1 MNNKFFPLLFAV
13 VFVTGCRNNSVQI
26 SGTLSNPIGGEFVFL
41 DELKAND
48 LETIDSVNVSDKGIF
63 SFKLEIKQP
72 AFYLLKFD
80 KNNFLTML
88 VEPGEKIIINAHHD
102 SLNYPVSVSGSAGT
116 EKMAEYNKSLR
127 RTINKMNE
135 LNRIYMQNTDSTK
148 LPALMESLDSL
159 AQIYLNEINS
169 YTKNYIDN
177 NLSSLVSLVALYQQ
191 VAPNVYVLNPSKDL
205 SYFVKVDSSLSRLY
219 PDYEPVTALHEQV
232 RELVATVTGKP
243 VTEAEQEGGA
253 TVPEIALPTPEGDT
267 VRLSS
272 TRGSIVLLDFWA
284 SWCTPCRLENPNLV
298 KAYDTYHRR
307 GFQIY
312 QVSLDKT
319 KEAWIKGIEYDKL
332 GRWIHVSDVKYWKSS
347 VVPLYNIESI
357 PTNFL
362 LDREGRILATNLRGA
377 NLEKKLAEIFSK

>member
-1 MNNKFFPLLFAV
+1 MNKNFLFLLLAV
-13 VFVTGCRNNSVQI
+13 VSFEGCRNTAVQI
-26 SGTLSNPIGGEFVFL
+26 SGTLSDPRRSEFIFL
-41 DELKAND
+41 DELKSDN
-48 LETIDSVNVSDKGIF
+48 LKTIDSVKVSENGAF
-63 SFKLEIKQP
+63 SFKHEIKQP
-72 AFYLLKFD
+72 AFYLLKFN

-88 VEPGEKIIINAHHD
+88 IEPGEKIKIDAHHD

-127 RTINKMNE
+127 RTINKMNF
-135 LNRIYMQNTDSTK
+135 LNRKFTENTDSTK

-177 NLSSLVSLVALYQQ
+177 NLTSLVSLVALYQQ
-191 VAPNVYVLNPSKDL
+191 VAPNVYVLSPSKDL
-205 SYFVKVDSSLSRLY
+205 RYFVKVDSSLSRLY

-232 RELVATVTGKP
+232 KNLVATVTGKP
-243 VTEAEQEGGA
+243 VKEPAEEGGA
-253 TVPEIALPTPEGDT
+253 TVPEIALPTPLGDT
-267 VRLSS
+267 VKLSS
-272 TRGSIVLLDFWA
+272 TRGSVVLLDFWA

-298 KAYDTYHRR
+298 KAYDTYHRK

-347 VVPLYNIESI
+347 VVPLYKIESI

-362 LDREGRILATNLRGA
+362 LNREGRILATNLRGA
-377 NLEKKLAEIFSK
+377 SLEKKLAELFAK